1 MKIAIVQDDLM
12 RRGGAEQVVRCLHM
26 AFPEAPIFTLCY
38 QPQLTYPYFKDC
50 DVRTSWFQSV
60 VSTEKAM
67 KMLFF
72 PIGLVA
78 MQQLD
83 VTGYDVVLMSS
94 TYCAKYVKVS
104 AHTIVINYCHNPFRL
119 LWHPESYAEYLH
131 SKGLKKLAIQGVIK
145 AMRYYDY
152 KTAQR
157 TNYFIT
163 NTEDSAER
171 IRKAYRHSKQIAVIK
186 PPVNCSNFYVSKQ
199 VGNYYLIV
207 ARLEY
212 YKKVDLAIDAFNELG
227 YPLIIVGRGP
237 KEAELKKRA
246 KSNITFK
253 SGLSNEEIARLYA
266 ECKAFVF
273 PQHEDYGIT
282 PLEANA
288 SGRPVIAYG
297 QGGVLATMIPYR
309 NDASQATALF
319 FEQQTKESLKEAIG
333 QFEQLTFSPAFIRA
347 HAEQF
352 DELLFIEKIKQYVR
366 EKYAS
371 YKSLPE
377 TQDSVLVSA

>member
-26 AFPEAPIFTLCY
+26 AFPEAPIYTLCY
-38 QPQLTYPYFKDC
+38 QPQLTYPYFKEC

-72 PIGLVA
+72 PIGLLA

-83 VTGYDVVLMSS
+83 VTGYDVVLLSS

-104 AHTIVINYCHNPFRL
+104 ENTIVINYCHNPFRL
-119 LWHPESYAEYLH
+119 LWHPESYAEYH
-131 SKGLKKLAIQGVIK
+131 SKGLKKLAVTTIIK
-145 AMRYYDY
+145 AIRHYDF

-163 NTEDSAER
+163 NTSDSAER
-171 IRKAYRHSKQIAVIK
+171 IRKAYKPSKEIAIIK
-186 PPVNCSNFYVSKQ
+186 PPVNCSNFHVAGKTGS
-199 VGNYYLIV
+199 YYLLV

-212 YKKVDLAIDAFNELG
+212 YKRVDLAIEVFNDLG
-227 YPLIIVGRGP
+227 YPLVIVGRGP
-237 KEAELKKRA
+237 KEAELKKQA

-253 SGLSNEEIARLYA
+253 SGLSNVEIARLYA
-266 ECKAFVF
+266 ECKAFIF

-297 QGGVLATMIPYR
+297 QGGVLETMIPYT
-309 NDASQATALF
+309 DDSLKATAVF
-319 FEQQTKESLKEAIG
+319 FPEQTPESLKQAIAT
-333 QFEQLTFSPAFIRA
+333 FEQLTFSPAFIRA
-347 HAEQF
+347 HAGQF
-352 DELLFIEKIKQYVR
+352 DELLFIEKIKQFVI
-366 EKYAS
+366 EKYAT

-377 TQDSVLVSA
+377 SRNSLLVSA